1 MIYLDA
7 ILYFVGG
14 LIGTGH
20 HWYFT
25 GQSHFNMALSAM
37 FSVLEVVPLT
47 LLTLDAWDF
56 VRTTRGQCDVCGKSV
71 AVPHKWTFYFLMAVG
86 FWNFI
91 GAGMFGF
98 LINLPIVSY
107 YEVGTI
113 LTPNHGH
120 AAMMGVFGMLAIAL
134 MVFVLRQTS
143 RRHALGGHGEIH
155 QGRLLGHQ
163 HRLGDDGRDEPVP
176 RRRAASM
183 GCGAA
188 RLLACAQP
196 GLHRHRPRD

>member
-1 MIYLDA
+1 
-7 ILYFVGG
+7 
-14 LIGTGH
+14 
-20 HWYFT
+20 
-25 GQSHFNMALSAM
+25 
-37 FSVLEVVPLT
+37 
-47 LLTLDAWDF
+47 
-56 VRTTRGQCDVCGKSV
+56 
-71 AVPHKWTFYFLMAVG
+71 MAVG
-86 FWNFI
+86 FWNFV

-107 YEVGTI
+107 YEVGTM

-143 RRHALGGHGEIH
+143 DDARWPGIEKYIKVGF
-155 QGRLLGHQ
+155 LGHQ
-163 HRLGDDGRDEPVP
+163 CRPGDDGGDEPVP
-176 RRRAASM
+176 RRRAAGM

-196 GLHRHRPRD
+196 RLHRQRRGRA